1 MRLQGGSRCPL
12 YPIVAILPWLFISNY
27 TMELITGDAVLITG
41 RFVHCVGKFVGFQT
55 DVART
60 RS

>member
-1 MRLQGGSRCPL
+1 MPFHQQLL
-12 YPIVAILPWLFISNY
+12 YNA
-27 TMELITGDAVLITG
+27 MELITGDAMLITG

-55 DVART
+55 NVVQM